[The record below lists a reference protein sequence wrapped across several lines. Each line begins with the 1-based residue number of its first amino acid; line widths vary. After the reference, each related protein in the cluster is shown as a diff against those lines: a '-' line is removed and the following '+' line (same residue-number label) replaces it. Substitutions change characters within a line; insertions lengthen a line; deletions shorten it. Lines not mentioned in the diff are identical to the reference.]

1 MHQPPC
7 NSLHVS
13 FHCPHPFLH
22 ACWMG
27 WNVDV
32 YRRITSARSK
42 CRQMK
47 SGRHPPAHA
56 MAQSNACAVAT
67 CPSAQTTLRGQLVF
81 RRRVSRKLVFYEL
94 ELQEA
99 EGGSHGIELCIKA
112 GDEMSEMQ
120 VKVFRDRLR
129 LGDVVVVDGAMEECG
144 RTLRVKD
151 VAVVQGWKETHPHE
165 HFVPRRILQPNVKE
179 DKIDQQV
186 ETKGAG
192 LCKFF
197 LNTGRCSSGET
208 CKFLHVNGAI
218 EKQAF
223 LQQRMERKT
232 ALSDNPHKSEAKSK
246 RKRAKVFVDWL
257 VDTYGSSRLS
267 MGTGVLDVAGG
278 RGNLAFEL
286 FTVRGIPCTTID
298 PREQKFTRRQRSTL
312 SSVSAAATRGAPP
325 YLQRL
330 FNSTLWLDDKYK
342 ALLQNCSICIGMH
355 PDEATEN
362 IVDFSLLYKKPF
374 AVVPCCVFPALF
386 PERSLHGKHVVTH
399 DDFVEFL
406 ALKSGASIDH
416 LKFCGLSKVVY
427 MLCTEKE
434 EVSGTDEVP
443 QEGINSKTVKCQCG

>member
-1 MHQPPC
+1 M
-7 NSLHVS
+7 
-13 FHCPHPFLH
+13 
-22 ACWMG
+22 
-27 WNVDV
+27 
-32 YRRITSARSK
+32 
-42 CRQMK
+42 
-47 SGRHPPAHA
+47 
-56 MAQSNACAVAT
+56 
-67 CPSAQTTLRGQLVF
+67 
-81 RRRVSRKLVFYEL
+81 FYEL

-99 EGGSHGIELCIKA
+99 IGASHGIELCIKT

-120 VKVFRDRLR
+120 VKLFRDRLK
-129 LGDVVVVDGAMEECG
+129 LGDVVVVDGAMEESG

-151 VAVVQGWKETHPHE
+151 VDVVQPWKEAHPHAN
-165 HFVPRRILQPNVKE
+165 FVPRRILQPNVKE
-179 DKIDQQV
+179 DTIVQQM
-186 ETKGAG
+186 ERKGAG

-197 LNTGRCSSGET
+197 LNTGRCSSGNA
-208 CKFLHVNGAI
+208 CKFLHVNGAL

-223 LQQRMERKT
+223 LNQRMERKS
-232 ALSDNPHKSEAKSK
+232 ALSDNPHKNEAQSK

-257 VDTYGSSRLS
+257 MDTYGRSRLS

-286 FTVRGIPCTTID
+286 FTMRGIPCTTID

-312 SSVSAAATRGAPP
+312 SSVSEAATRGAPP

-330 FNSTLWLDDKYK
+330 FNNNLWLDDEYK

-362 IVDFSLLYKKPF
+362 IVDFSLQYKKPF

-386 PERSLHGKHVVTH
+386 PERSLHGKHVVSH
-399 DDFVEFL
+399 NDFVEFL

-427 MLCTEKE
+427 TLCTEKE
-434 EVSGTDEVP
+434 VASGKGEVP
-443 QEGINSKTVKCQCG
+443 QEGINSKIVECQRG

>member
-1 MHQPPC
+1 MLDGMESCCILYHKRIVQ
-7 NSLHVS
+7 VS
-13 FHCPHPFLH
+13 AEEDC
-22 ACWMG
+22 
-27 WNVDV
+27 
-32 YRRITSARSK
+32 
-42 CRQMK
+42 
-47 SGRHPPAHA
+47 RHPPAHA

-67 CPSAQTTLRGQLVF
+67 RPSAQTTLRGQLVF

-94 ELQEA
+94 ELQVA
-99 EGGSHGIELCIKA
+99 EGANHGIELCIKT
-112 GDEMSEMQ
+112 GDEMSDEQ
-120 VKVFRDRLR
+120 VKVFRDQLK
-129 LGDVVVVDGAMEECG
+129 LGDIVVVDGAMEESG

-151 VAVVQGWKETHPHE
+151 VDVVESWKEAHPQE
-165 HFVPRRILQPNVKE
+165 HFVPRRILPPNVKE
-179 DKIDQQV
+179 DTIDTLV
-186 ETKGAG
+186 EKKSAG

-197 LNTGRCSSGET
+197 LNTGRCSSGDT
-208 CKFLHVNGAI
+208 CKFLHANGAT

-223 LQQRMERKT
+223 LNQRKERKT
-232 ALSDNPHKSEAKSK
+232 ALSDNPHKNEAQSK

-298 PREQKFTRRQRSTL
+298 PREQKFTRRQHSTL
-312 SSVSAAATRGAPP
+312 SRVSEGATRGAPP

-330 FNSTLWLDDKYK
+330 FDSDLWLDEKCQP
-342 ALLQNCSICIGMH
+342 LLQNCSICIGMH

-362 IVDFSLLYKKPF
+362 IVDFSLRYKKPF
-374 AVVPCCVFPALF
+374 AVVPCCVFPGLF

-427 MLCTEKE
+427 RLCTEKE
-434 EVSGTDEVP
+434 VSGMGEVP
-443 QEGINSKTVKCQCG
+443 QEEINSKIVDCRCG